1 MFEQM
6 AVALTALPIFLL
18 NTESDKSDVYAGER
32 KNRER
37 TWAPM
42 TTKAF

>member
-1 MFEQM
+1 M
-6 AVALTALPIFLL
+6 ARGGGTDRSAHFLIIY
-18 NTESDKSDVYAGER
+18 TEPDKSDVYAGER

-37 TWAPM
+37 TWVPM